1 MQQLCAGLD
10 SKFKSSQV
18 LHRLLVSA
26 SALHATDCRVEQVS
40 AWLEGEGGGV
50 VGFEKQGSLR

>member
-26 SALHATDCRVEQVS
+26 SATVCRVEQVS

-50 VGFEKQGSLR
+50 VGFEKTRKS